1 MKELLAPLLNRVEI
15 FYSIL
20 KSLFCNSTSKKK
32 NIHFLNVILRLDTDI
47 CFFFNKDHLY
57 GLKKIQ
63 IIQRLLY
70 ILSSPSQQLLI
81 FCGHFHK
88 TETALYKQSCF
99 REMGRPYKPNMVSL
113 GRFSGEI
120 QRVNTLQNMARRSLP
135 SKLFDR
141 PCSSLSLGIFFM

>member
-32 NIHFLNVILRLDTDI
+32 TFISLMLFFVLIQISV
-47 CFFFNKDHLY
+47 FFNKDHLY